1 MSEKYYCKWCG
12 DYYSSIKSLTV
23 NRCRKNPS
31 SEYHEPYEGSEKP
44 KYYCKWCG
52 DYYSSIKSLTVNRCR
67 KNPNS
72 DYHEPER

>member
-12 DYYSSIKSLTV
+12 DYHSSIRSLTS
-23 NRCRKNPS
+23 NRCHKNPNG
-31 SEYHEPYEGSEKP
+31 EHHEPYEGGEKP

-52 DYYSSIKSLTVNRCR
+52 DYYSSIKSLTSNRCR
-67 KNPNS
+67 KNPNN

>member
-12 DYYSSIKSLTV
+12 KDSSSINNLT
-23 NRCRKNPS
+23 NYHCNKNPNS
-31 SEYHEPYEGSEKP
+31 DYHEPYEGGEKSR
-44 KYYCKWCG
+44 YYCKWCG
-52 DYYSSIKSLTVNRCR
+52 KDSSSINNLTNYRCN

>member
-12 DYYSSIKSLTV
+12 KDSSSINNLT
-23 NRCRKNPS
+23 N
-31 SEYHEPYEGSEKP
+31 YH
-44 KYYCKWCG
+44 C
-52 DYYSSIKSLTVNRCR
+52 N